1 MGYKGKEKFDNLCL
15 LQDKKHYLGC
25 KYLDGS
31 EEDGYTRFYYKMV
44 EADGTVVADM
54 GTGSYW
60 EQINKDIIQV
70 DTISENDD
78 NISQYKTLGV
88 NMEERL

>member
-1 MGYKGKEKFDNLCL
+1 MKIHWVIREREKFDNLCL

-31 EEDGYTRFYYKMV
+31 EEDGYPRFDYKMV

-60 EQINKDIIQV
+60 EQINGIKILYRLIQFQKMMIIYH
-70 DTISENDD
+70 
-78 NISQYKTLGV
+78 NI
-88 NMEERL
+88 RLYG